1 MYLVARLSE
10 DGIRICYSLN
20 VENSKPNEWKKY
32 FDDGD
37 SYLKTA
43 TKGRQNQTKFN
54 PIMIY
59 NITTMAIE
67 KFFMAFFLYNH
78 KMPTNHT
85 MQDLADSIKEIIPM
99 ESSLYADLVRLDT
112 YLDICSLGAFNAKAL
127 TNTELDFGLAVA
139 LRTKSFIEKQ
149 LPAAVE

>member
-1 MYLVARLSE
+1 MALKFVNSM
-10 DGIRICYSLN
+10 N
-20 VENSKPNEWKKY
+20 MENSKAHEWKKY

-85 MQDLADSIKEIIPM
+85 MQDLADSIKEFIPM
-99 ESSLYADLVRLDT
+99 ESSLYDDLVRLDT
-112 YLDICSLGAFNAKAL
+112 YLDICSLGAFNAKEL

-139 LRTKSFIEKQ
+139 QRAKGFIEKQ
-149 LPAAVE
+149 LPASAE